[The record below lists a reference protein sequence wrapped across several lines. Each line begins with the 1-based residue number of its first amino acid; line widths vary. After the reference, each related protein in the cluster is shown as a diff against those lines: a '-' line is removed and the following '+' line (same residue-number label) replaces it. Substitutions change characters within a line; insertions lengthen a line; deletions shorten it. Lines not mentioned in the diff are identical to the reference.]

1 MDTVTQNAARERHTT
16 VPSATTSRNAPAT
29 QVAMG
34 LTRTSGARDV
44 CSALRV
50 VNLVLGR
57 AASAQEVT
65 GALSPEEQ
73 DAVDAAVGEPS
84 SCTGVQQV
92 LNALVHAGEIQ
103 SCRIEGAVAYLHG
116 EAAQRLQLTTLTP
129 ATTSRRQ
136 YSKYLLVKAAMSLG
150 RAVRFCDVMDYAGQR
165 AGGSDADRA
174 AIARDI
180 ASLCRSGDVA
190 VVREVVGGGEDGRYF
205 YLPMDARTEE
215 PLALRVPD
223 EPITWLEHVWATFER
238 CWTAEAQ
245 RAIAE
250 ERRPRP
256 LSPGVLRARLLE
268 ETTFAQARDVKLVP
282 NALLQ
287 LAKARPPRVRATKPR
302 KGSHLSL
309 WAPAG
314 VPDEE
319 LDLGGA
325 FASDAARVIEAVRRA
340 VERTRCPAVG
350 RRTIEAEVAQDPTL
364 QPAGNSSVAAL
375 LADASKRLI
384 DDGGSGRRQRV
395 AHQLQKVGSVAG
407 EAYYTVAAQSSEG
420 SSEGSAPISATLGAV
435 PTRSAAENFVAWLA
449 LEHRW
454 RERDA
459 VAQVQATNEG
469 LGPIARVGRLRVIES
484 GIVRWLAHSRDLR
497 AVLSRSVSDG
507 VLQAEELQDDCS
519 SALSLCRSALEY
531 ALKNARPLRDWEE
544 ALTSA
549 DARGLLDAGGVSDT
563 VGGEKREVECD
574 AITTDALLELVL
586 ARGYARAAR
595 VTSPTELVPLL
606 SHRVVRIANASY
618 DGWRKAAP
626 EYLFERT
633 SAMLFAATEW
643 GGGSAVLYAQFARQ
657 ELGQLRDAR
666 FVRPGLRHQRFDV
679 RLASAA
685 ALGFLP
691 GDHESDLMLAQ
702 RALEDPDAGVRKA
715 ALWAYGAAARPH
727 LTTLLDR
734 IMREESNR
742 DVLALARLALDHH
755 DTVWWT
761 A

>member
-1 MDTVTQNAARERHTT
+1 MDTVTQYAARERHTT
-16 VPSATTSRNAPAT
+16 VPSATKSRNAPAT
-29 QVAMG
+29 HVARG
-34 LTRTSGARDV
+34 LTSTSGARDV

-84 SCTGVQQV
+84 SCAGVQQV

-103 SCRIEGAVAYLHG
+103 SCRIEGAVAYLHA

-129 ATTSRRQ
+129 AATSRRQ
-136 YSKYLLVKAAMSLG
+136 YSKYLLVNAAMSLG
-150 RAVRFCDVMDYAGQR
+150 RAVRFCDVMEYAGQR

-180 ASLCRSGDVA
+180 ASLCRSGDVV

-205 YLPMDARTEE
+205 YLPRDARTGES
-215 PLALRVPD
+215 LALRVPD

-245 RAIAE
+245 RAVAE

-287 LAKARPPRVRATKPR
+287 LAKTRPPRVRATKPR
-302 KGSHLSL
+302 KGSHFSL

-325 FASDAARVIEAVRRA
+325 FASDAARIIEAVRRA
-340 VERTRCPAVG
+340 VQRTRCPAVG
-350 RRTIEAEVAQDPTL
+350 RRTIEAEVAQDPML

-375 LADASKRLI
+375 LSDASKLLI
-384 DDGGSGRRQRV
+384 DDGKSGRRQRV
-395 AHQLQKVGSVAG
+395 GHQLQKVGSVAG
-407 EAYYTVAAQSSEG
+407 EAYYTVACKPSEG
-420 SSEGSAPISATLGAV
+420 TSEGNESILATPTASPTVAV
-435 PTRSAAENFVAWLA
+435 AEHFVEWLA

-459 VAQVQATNEG
+459 VSQVQATDES
-469 LGPIARVGRLRVIES
+469 LGPVARVGRLRVIES
-484 GIVRWLAHSRDLR
+484 GIDRWLAHYRDLR
-497 AVLSRSVSDG
+497 SVLSCDVSAG
-507 VLQAEELQDDCS
+507 VLQAEELQTEGTV
-519 SALSLCRSALEY
+519 ALSLCRSALEH
-531 ALKNARPLRDWEE
+531 AMKSVRPLVGWEE
-544 ALTSA
+544 TLAGA
-549 DARGLLDAGGVSDT
+549 DARGLLDASGLTET
-563 VGGEKREVECD
+563 VGEVKREAECD
-574 AITTDALLELVL
+574 AITTDALLEFVL
-586 ARGYARAAR
+586 SRGYARAAR

-606 SHRVVRIANASY
+606 AHRVVRIPNASY
-618 DGWRKAAP
+618 SGWRKAAP

-643 GGGSAVLYAQFARQ
+643 GGGCAVLYAQFARQ

-666 FVRPGLRHQRFDV
+666 FVRPGLRHHRFDV

-685 ALGFLP
+685 ALGFLN
-691 GDHESDLMLAQ
+691 SDQETDSMLEQ
-702 RALEDPDAGVRKA
+702 RVMEDPDAGVRKA
-715 ALWAYGAAARPH
+715 ALWAYGAAARPG
-727 LTTLLDR
+727 LAALLDR
-734 IMREESNR
+734 VTRAESNR
-742 DVLALARLALDHH
+742 DILTLARQALDHPASA
-755 DTVWWT
+755 WWT